1 MFKGISPVIAI
12 ILLVG
17 VTVGSIITAY
27 IGINSLT
34 DDIKDN
40 TEKSIIKEFDARGAD
55 LKVDVFGNCKI
66 YLRNTGTKDIPME
79 AISFYIDDKPVNYKS
94 STGIIKTKNTTEI
107 NFSDLG
113 YGTHDL
119 KIKLKG
125 NLLEQGSMVCSAT
138 PKTCAQLN
146 GVCCNPNPC
155 LSGKILWASDCSECC
170 ANLSDCFVPE
180 CIINSDCNDSDSCTK
195 DICSGGLCSN
205 PQITTCENNDGCCP
219 PNCTSINDNDCVPE
233 CTTNSECADGDSCT
247 KDICSG
253 GLCSNPQI
261 TTCENNDGC
270 CPAGCNHTNDNDC
283 VDPNSCESKYGVC
296 CGPNQA
302 CGCISGELCEQTE
315 IPNASDCSLCCS
327 IRCITPC
334 DFEVSYV
341 ALTNYTVGST
351 AHIKARVKS
360 VGVGTCH
367 QNLEL
372 NFVLAN
378 NHFCDINQIIGESI
392 TIPVNLPPGSSIDI
406 LSPSEWNVTSGNYC
420 ISSQANPHTSDGNF
434 TNDRAYSEFTIN

>member
-1 MFKGISPVIAI
+1 MIMFKGVAPVIAI
-12 ILLVG
+12 ILLIG
-17 VTVGSIITAY
+17 VTIGGIITGY

-40 TEKSIIKEFDARGAD
+40 AEKSIMKEFDARGAD

-219 PNCTSINDNDCVPE
+219 TNCTSINDNDCVSE

-261 TTCENNDGC
+261 TACENNDGC

-283 VDPNSCESKYGVC
+283 VNPNSCDAQGGVC
-296 CGPNQA
+296 CN
-302 CGCISGELCEQTE
+302 SGQFCKWTS
-315 IPNASDCSLCCS
+315 IPSSDCSLCCS
-327 IRCITPC
+327 PGCTYSC
-334 DFEVSYV
+334 NFVVLNTS
-341 ALTNYTVGST
+341 LTTTTIGST
-351 AHIKARVKS
+351 AYIKTTIKNVAE
-360 VGVGTCH
+360 GVCSG
-367 QNLEL
+367 NLETTL
-372 NFVLAN
+372 IF
-378 NHFCDINQIIGESI
+378 QE
-392 TIPVNLPPGSSIDI
+392 GSSAI
-406 LSPSEWNVTSGNYC
+406 
-420 ISSQANPHTSDGNF
+420 QANPLIRDYVTVPVNIPSGGTIQVYSTSGW
-434 TNDRAYSEFTIN
+434 TVKSGTYSFITSPNNHCAIMEAQCNNIVALNKVLTIP

>member
-1 MFKGISPVIAI
+1 MIMFKGISPVIAI

-66 YLRNTGTKDIPME
+66 YLRNTGTKDIPVE

-180 CIINSDCNDSDSCTK
+180 CIINSDCNDS
-195 DICSGGLCSN
+195 
-205 PQITTCENNDGCCP
+205 
-219 PNCTSINDNDCVPE
+219 
-233 CTTNSECADGDSCT
+233 DSCT